1 MRLAR
6 ILVGAWLVL
15 GGFTACSDH
24 NPTVVFVGDAGA
36 DGKSEAGASQDGGG
50 SHDGGVGKEVAV
62 AADTGSVPVDV
73 QSALDRAQETISGVD
88 VANTPDVNPAADVN
102 HAIDLPTAIDT
113 GRAIDGAAQAID
125 GSGGTALDLG
135 VDSSATPDGGGTGG

>member
-36 DGKSEAGASQDGGG
+36 DGKSEAGAAQDGGG
-50 SHDGGVGKEVAV
+50 SHDGGVAV
-62 AADTGSVPVDV
+62 AADTRGLSIDVP
-73 QSALDRAQETISGVD
+73 SALDLAQETSSAVD
-88 VANTPDVNPAADVN
+88 VANTPDVNRAADVN
-102 HAIDLPTAIDT
+102 QAIDLPTVIDT
-113 GRAIDGAAQAID
+113 SRAIDGAGQTLD

-135 VDSSATPDGGGTGG
+135 VDSSAASDGGGTGG